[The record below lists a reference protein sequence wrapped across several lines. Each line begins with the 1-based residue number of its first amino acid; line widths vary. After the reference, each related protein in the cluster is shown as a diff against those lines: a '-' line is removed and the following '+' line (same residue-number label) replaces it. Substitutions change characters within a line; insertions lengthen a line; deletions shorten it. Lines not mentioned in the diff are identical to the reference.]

1 MANSGVQKQNTEKFG
16 VAPRMVPNEPA
27 MVDVGAEV
35 QNKRMSIGKSE
46 ASLNTPVERMGAA
59 KPWVP
64 KGGHAVAAANAK
76 DPGQAKPSMKFV
88 PAPSPGF
95 VKGRLPDTKKA
106 GGPGSGYAGQGDA
119 GGYSGASGN
128 GGYS

>member
-1 MANSGVQKQNTEKFG
+1 MAKDGLQKQNETRFG
-16 VAPRMVPNEPA
+16 VEARGVPNSAVMP
-27 MVDVGAEV
+27 DVGAEV
-35 QNKRMSIGKSE
+35 MNKRMPIGKSE
-46 ASLNTPVERMGAA
+46 PSLNSATERMGAA

-76 DPGQAKPSMKFV
+76 DPGNDKASTKFV

-106 GGPGSGYAGQGDA
+106 GGPSGTPAGQGNA
-119 GGYSGASGN
+119 GGYAGASGN